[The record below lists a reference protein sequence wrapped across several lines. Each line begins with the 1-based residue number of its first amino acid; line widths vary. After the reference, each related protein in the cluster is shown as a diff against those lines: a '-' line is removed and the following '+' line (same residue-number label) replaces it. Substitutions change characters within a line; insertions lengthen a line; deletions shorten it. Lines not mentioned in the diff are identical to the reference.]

1 MLHARRHATGAD
13 VSTFTLHL
21 QDASRYER
29 IEGVE
34 SFVGRDES
42 GSFGIMA
49 GHARM
54 MTALT
59 FGLARYR
66 PTSSD
71 WQYVALPGGL
81 LYFID
86 NELTVSARRYL
97 RGAEFERMTDALERQ
112 LLVEEEGL
120 RTLKESLRRIE
131 EALFRHLLRMK
142 RVAAP

>member
-1 MLHARRHATGAD
+1 MR
-13 VSTFTLHL
+13 TFTLHL
-21 QDASRYER
+21 QDASQHER

-42 GSFGIMA
+42 GSFGVMA

-66 PTSSD
+66 VAGAD

-81 LYFID
+81 LYFRD

-97 RGAEFERMTDALERQ
+97 RGAEFERMAAALERQ
-112 LLVEEEGL
+112 LLVEEEEL

-131 EALFRHLLRMK
+131 EALFKHLLRMK

>member
-1 MLHARRHATGAD
+1 VLHARLHAAGAA

-21 QDASRYER
+21 RDASQYER
-29 IEGVE
+29 IDHVE

-42 GSFGIMA
+42 GSFGILA

-66 PTSSD
+66 PAGGD

-81 LYFID
+81 LYFVD

-97 RGAEFERMTDALERQ
+97 RGAEIERMADALERQ

-120 RTLKESLRRIE
+120 QTLKESLRRIE

>member
-1 MLHARRHATGAD
+1 VLHARLHAAGAA

-21 QDASRYER
+21 RDASQYER
-29 IEGVE
+29 IDGVE

-42 GSFGIMA
+42 GSFGILA

-66 PTSSD
+66 TAGAD

-97 RGAEFERMTDALERQ
+97 RGTEFERMADALERQ
-112 LLVEEEGL
+112 LLVEEEGM

-131 EALFRHLLRMK
+131 EALFRHLWRMK
-142 RVAAP
+142 RVTAP

>member
-1 MLHARRHATGAD
+1 VLHARRHDGGTA

-21 QDASRYER
+21 RDASQYER
-29 IEGVE
+29 IAGVE

-42 GSFGIMA
+42 GGFGILA

-66 PTSSD
+66 PAGAD
-71 WQYVALPGGL
+71 WQYIALPGGL
-81 LYFID
+81 LYFVD
-86 NELTVSARRYL
+86 NELTVSTRRYL
-97 RGAEFERMTDALERQ
+97 LGAEFERMADALERQ

-120 RTLKESLRRIE
+120 QTLKESLHRIE
-131 EALFRHLLRMK
+131 EALFRYLLRMK

>member
-1 MLHARRHATGAD
+1 MR
-13 VSTFTLHL
+13 TFTLHL
-21 QDASRYER
+21 QDAAQYER

-42 GSFGIMA
+42 GSFGILA

-54 MTALT
+54 MTVLT

-66 PTSSD
+66 PAGGD

-86 NELTVSARRYL
+86 NELTVSTRRYL
-97 RGAEFERMTDALERQ
+97 RGAEFERMADALERQ

-131 EALFRHLLRMK
+131 EALFTHLLRMK
-142 RVAAP
+142 HVATS

>member
-1 MLHARRHATGAD
+1 MK
-13 VSTFTLHL
+13 TFTLHL
-21 QDASRYER
+21 RDASQYER
-29 IEGVE
+29 IDGVE

-42 GSFGIMA
+42 GSFGILA

-66 PTSSD
+66 TTDAD

-81 LYFID
+81 LYFVD
-86 NELTVSARRYL
+86 TELTILARRYL
-97 RGAEFERMTDALERQ
+97 RGSEFERMTEALERQ

-120 RTLKESLRRIE
+120 RSLKESLRRIE
-131 EALFRHLLRMK
+131 ETLFRHLWRMK

>member
-1 MLHARRHATGAD
+1 VLYARLHAAGAA

-21 QDASRYER
+21 RDAAQYER
-29 IEGVE
+29 IESVE

-42 GSFGIMA
+42 GSFGILA

-54 MTALT
+54 MTALS

-66 PTSSD
+66 PAGAD

-81 LYFID
+81 LYFVD

-97 RGAEFERMTDALERQ
+97 RGGELERMADALERQ